1 MQKIY
6 AVKLDSRWN
15 CCDDGYD
22 ESNVLAIFTT
32 KDLAVRFIVKE
43 IEDIKKAF
51 IDKHEQELEGVTSE
65 GYIEQLKSKIERI
78 KNFEYDAW
86 AIRKDEYVDV
96 SDLVEYEWMG
106 DSNVYSIDEY
116 DLLDELPE

>member
-6 AVKLDSRWN
+6 AVRLDSTWD
-15 CCDDGYD
+15 CCDTGHD
-22 ESNVLAIFTT
+22 ESTVEAIFET
-32 KDLAVRFIVKE
+32 KDLAVRYIVKE
-43 IEDIKKAF
+43 IEDTKKAF
-51 IDKHEQELEGVTSE
+51 IDNYERKLEGCTSE
-65 GYIEQLKSKIERI
+65 SYIEHLKSEIERI

-86 AIRKDEYVDV
+86 AIRKDGYIDV
-96 SDLVEYEWMG
+96 SDLVGDEWWG

>member
-6 AVKLDSRWN
+6 VVKLDSRWD
-15 CCDDGYD
+15 CCDTGHD
-22 ESNVLAIFTT
+22 ESTVEAIFTT
-32 KDLAVRFIVKE
+32 KDLAVRYIVKE
-43 IEDIKKAF
+43 IEDTKKAF
-51 IDKHEQELEGVTSE
+51 IDKLERELEDCTYESDVE
-65 GYIEQLKSKIERI
+65 FLKSEIEGI

-86 AIRKDEYVDV
+86 AIRKDGYIDV
-96 SDLVEYEWMG
+96 SDLVGNEWWG